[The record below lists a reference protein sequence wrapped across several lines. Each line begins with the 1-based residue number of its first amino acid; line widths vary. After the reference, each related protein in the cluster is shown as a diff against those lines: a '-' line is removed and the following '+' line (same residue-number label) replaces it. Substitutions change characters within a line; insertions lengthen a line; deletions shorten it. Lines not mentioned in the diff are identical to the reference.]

1 MLGEL
6 RTIALSPQK
15 YYELYMQVWNEL
27 RHLEAFF
34 GEEARHGKSNLE
46 LYELV
51 QHAGNILPRLYLL
64 ITVGVVYVKSKDGAA
79 KDVLKDLVEMAK
91 GCNNPSTG
99 CSSGR
104 TSARRARRCCRTPAA
119 STRATAGT
127 STTRSSLSSR
137 TSRR

>member
-46 LYELV
+46 LY
-51 QHAGNILPRLYLL
+51 
-64 ITVGVVYVKSKDGAA
+64 
-79 KDVLKDLVEMAK
+79 
-91 GCNNPSTG
+91 
-99 CSSGR
+99 
-104 TSARRARRCCRTPAA
+104 
-119 STRATAGT
+119 
-127 STTRSSLSSR
+127 
-137 TSRR
+137 

>member
-1 MLGEL
+1 MSDPDPDPLTISPAFDPQDDNNLREALKPGSLMLGEL

-34 GEEARHGKSNLE
+34 GEKDRHGKSNLE

-64 ITVGVVYVKSKDGAA
+64 ITVGAVYIKS
-79 KDVLKDLVEMAK
+79 
-91 GCNNPSTG
+91 
-99 CSSGR
+99 
-104 TSARRARRCCRTPAA
+104 
-119 STRATAGT
+119 
-127 STTRSSLSSR
+127 
-137 TSRR
+137 